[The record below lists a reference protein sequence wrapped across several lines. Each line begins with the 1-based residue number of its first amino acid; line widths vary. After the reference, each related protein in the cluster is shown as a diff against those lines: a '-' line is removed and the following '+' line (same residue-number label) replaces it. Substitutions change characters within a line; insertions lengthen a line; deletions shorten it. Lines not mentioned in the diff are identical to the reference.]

1 MSTNEILDSLT
12 LLEKDWDID
21 PIIRKFILGK
31 YTNVSDFTLKVKDV
45 IFHIPYLPE
54 EKKYILWKCYWPDR
68 CVSQDSARD
77 REPLFLTAGQPD
89 AAFADDGVVTIG
101 EIEDEGFG
109 VGRARRFDHLV
120 VRGVGASEVDVVSN
134 SPVEQKNVL
143 EY

>member
-54 EKKYILWKCYWPDR
+54 EKNTFYGN
-68 CVSQDSARD
+68 V
-77 REPLFLTAGQPD
+77 
-89 AAFADDGVVTIG
+89 IG
-101 EIEDEGFG
+101 LIVIIVAIDK
-109 VGRARRFDHLV
+109 
-120 VRGVGASEVDVVSN
+120 VDY
-134 SPVEQKNVL
+134 L
-143 EY
+143 